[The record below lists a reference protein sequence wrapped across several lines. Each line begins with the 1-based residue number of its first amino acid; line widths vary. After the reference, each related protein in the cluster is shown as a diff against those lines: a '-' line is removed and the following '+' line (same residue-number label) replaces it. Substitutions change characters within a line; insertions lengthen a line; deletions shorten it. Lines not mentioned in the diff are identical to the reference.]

1 MDKGGGGKPQ
11 QVAAP
16 TTPTETDPAVQKK
29 KAARMSAARY
39 AQGFKSTIASGGQ
52 DQTLGN
58 AGAGSTANGS
68 LTKLG

>member
-11 QVAAP
+11 AQQAP
-16 TTPTETDPAVQKK
+16 VTPTETDPTVQKK

-39 AQGFKSTIASGGQ
+39 SEGFKSTIASGQ
-52 DQTLGN
+52 PDQTLGN
-58 AGAGSTANGS
+58 AGSSANGS